1 MLPATELSAKA
12 GVIETRGRILAATRA
27 LYARKGSRG
36 TTTREVAGRAE
47 VNEATVFRHF
57 GTKQQLLDA
66 MLDHY
71 NAESALPEALDHVRR
86 CPTIAE
92 QLRLLGQYA
101 VESIKR
107 KEDLIKVAMAEEIAN
122 PEGTTCA
129 WRVPTATRLRL
140 TSYFAEKVAAGELR
154 GEPKM
159 LGLTFM
165 SLFFSYVMANV
176 LWVDLEEM
184 PQEQVVA
191 VMVEIFLNGARAN

>member
-1 MLPATELSAKA
+1 M
-12 GVIETRGRILAATRA
+12 IETRIRILAATRA

-36 TTTREVAGRAE
+36 TTTREVADRAE

-71 NAESALPEALDHVRR
+71 NAESNLPEALDHVRR
-86 CPTIAE
+86 CATIEE

-101 VESIKR
+101 VEIIKR
-107 KEDLIKVAMAEEIAN
+107 KEDLMKVAMAEEITN

-129 WRVPTATRLRL
+129 WRVPTAARLRL

-165 SLFFSYVMANV
+165 SLFFSYVMANI
-176 LWVDLEEM
+176 LWVDLGEM
-184 PQEQVVA
+184 PQEQVIA
-191 VMVEIFLNGARAN
+191 VMVDIFLSGARAK